1 MENETELEEAKRDR
15 REAVADRKTAMAR
28 LIRYEASNPADLDAG
43 QLAYATSL
51 NNIVAQAKHEV
62 SEATSRLNALES
74 NRNQRLPGI
83 CILT

>member
-1 MENETELEEAKRDR
+1 MENETELEKAR
-15 REAVADRKTAMAR
+15 RQLDDAVADRKTAMAR
-28 LIRYEASNPADLDAG
+28 LIRYEASNPGAMDAG

-51 NNIVAQAKHEV
+51 NNMVIT
-62 SEATSRLNALES
+62 ATSRLEALES